1 MAAEAIKALITK
13 TANATAS
20 EQAEMATDIR
30 TMIRPSGNPLNAEQL
45 KAMYTSGDITDYSGK
60 LVSIDLVRVNG
71 NMAYAVWK
79 WHQIFNYKG
88 TPNNDISTVTSV
100 FEKNGDTWEEVHT
113 HRSQGK
119 PPPGDDKK

>member
-1 MAAEAIKALITK
+1 MVAGT
-13 TANATAS
+13 
-20 EQAEMATDIR
+20 R
-30 TMIRPSGNPLNAEQL
+30 TMIRPSGNSLSAEQL
-45 KAMYTSGDITDYSGK
+45 KAMYASRDISDYSGK

-79 WHQIFNYKG
+79 WHQTFTYKG
-88 TPNNDISTVTSV
+88 TCNNDVSTVTSV